1 MTTTEI
7 DNRALIL
14 TSPAYREHIK
24 NLFPLYIHSREER
37 SNPKNL
43 LLIQSLLAEVLK
55 LYQDEKRKLEKE
67 KSELDAMLAK
77 RLIKVVQ
84 DITDGIAWR
93 TLRYN
98 CLLVQ
103 RLASTHKTGYLEE
116 TFTKDFDVA
125 AQIIG
130 ERGSLVVVND
140 LTRVLR
146 YGDLTIVD
154 DDRVYIYENKGG
166 EASATDGRA
175 SRQKRRLKEFCQF
188 YNTKS
193 RVEKGEQEILT
204 NLDIPFET
212 YLPKVGEAINIAGQ
226 EGYCQLQ
233 ISECLIVEA
242 FSAEQ
247 EIPKAKPRP
256 FNNKKEYILRFD
268 NLQLFSEAATR
279 HAPYTIYPFDN
290 QTCFGLVTGSIL
302 LVSYLDIPALQS
314 RFAQSNL
321 SLSFP
326 DNSQTQSMY
335 ENASIGE
342 QKKAVKKLRFIVK
355 DKQNPNTL
363 LLDGDLLALLF
374 IEYLK
379 EDTLID
385 MVKKLLQQV
394 KPKKEELIRVYPG
407 FDGEERLWD

>member
-7 DNRALIL
+7 DSRDIIL
-14 TSPAYREHIK
+14 TSPPYREHIQI
-24 NLFPLYIHSREER
+24 LYPLYVQSREER
-37 SNPKNL
+37 ANPKNL
-43 LLIQSLLAEVLK
+43 LLIQSVLAEALK

-67 KSELDAMLAK
+67 KSELDIMLAK

-93 TLRYN
+93 ALRYN
-98 CLLVQ
+98 GLLIQ
-103 RLASTHKTGYLEE
+103 RLASKQKTGYLEK

-125 AQIIG
+125 AQIIEEHG
-130 ERGSLVVVND
+130 CLVVVND

-154 DDRVYIYENKGG
+154 NDRVYICENKGG

-175 SRQKRRLKEFCQF
+175 SRQRQRLKEFCQF

-193 RVEKGEQEILT
+193 RIEKGEQEILA

-233 ISECLIVEA
+233 ISECLMVEA
-242 FSAEQ
+242 FFAEQ
-247 EIPKAKPRP
+247 GIPKTKPRP
-256 FNNKKEYILRFD
+256 FIRFD

-290 QTCFGLVTGSIL
+290 QTCFGLATGRIF

-326 DNSQTQSMY
+326 DNSQLQSVY

-342 QKKAVKKLRFIVK
+342 QKKAVKKLRFVVK

-385 MVKKLLQQV
+385 LAKKLLQQV
-394 KPKKEELIRVYPG
+394 KPKKEELIRIYPG
-407 FDGEERLWD
+407 FGGEERLWD